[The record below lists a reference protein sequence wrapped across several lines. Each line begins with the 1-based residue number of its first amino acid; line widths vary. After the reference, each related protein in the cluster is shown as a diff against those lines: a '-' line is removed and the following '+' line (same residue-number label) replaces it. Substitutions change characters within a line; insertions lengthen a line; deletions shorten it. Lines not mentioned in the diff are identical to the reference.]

1 MSKYLKHLLI
11 FFPLIQF
18 VLEISLC
25 VYMNFFCC
33 YSQFDFFFL
42 HLHSTLL
49 YSTLLS
55 FGIFHFIRCVRLP
68 LWPIVVWWF
77 GFILALLQPFT
88 FHCESRQMV
97 SYWIQFNGWLMCM
110 CFRQYW
116 LRPNQIFRRFNECHT
131 NRFVYVLCACTM
143 CRAVLWKLT
152 RGNFWCKFNSIC
164 FFICLFVCAG
174 VVDLQSWIS
183 ILRLRTFQFSKWFRF
198 FFARKYPQRI
208 YFELFFCYCGD
219 NIFSRIVKV
228 CYFNRISGHCTRFH

>member
-1 MSKYLKHLLI
+1 MTIHMTARTFIQFNTIIILGVLWIVVPSFLFSCVSLDVCVCVFFRVHCKMFFTSSWLCAEYNFFFYVIEDNEQARIMSKYLKHLLI

-33 YSQFDFFFL
+33 YSQFDFFFFI
-42 HLHSTLL
+42 STQL

-131 NRFVYVLCACTM
+131 NRFVYCVHVLCA
-143 CRAVLWKLT
+143 V
-152 RGNFWCKFNSIC
+152 
-164 FFICLFVCAG
+164 
-174 VVDLQSWIS
+174 
-183 ILRLRTFQFSKWFRF
+183 RF
-198 FFARKYPQRI
+198 C
-208 YFELFFCYCGD
+208 E
-219 NIFSRIVKV
+219 S
-228 CYFNRISGHCTRFH
+228 